1 MELELKKEIVSTLMS
16 KGVLVDRAMLEELN
30 SITKP
35 EGFHSFLL
43 EESFVSK
50 NNFSFSELLQKF
62 RLSQEKSLEIPEA
75 SIVFSYE
82 EEPKKREVQDFIGFF
97 TSRYTAM
104 KRLLEHRQELQ
115 NLTSINRVFQKKEKE
130 QLALIGIVTDKQ
142 KTKTGKIVLSLEDL
156 TGTIKVMVSPNNNE
170 AFALAAD
177 VVLDEIL
184 GVVGSGSGELFFANT
199 LLFPD
204 IPLYKE
210 LKKSP
215 DEAYALFMGDFHF
228 GSKVFLKEAFEKFLS
243 WIRGEYGG
251 EKQKE
256 IVSKIKYI
264 FMVGDLVDGVGIY
277 PNQENDLEINDI
289 YAQYVEFAKQLRR
302 IPKNIRIVICPGN
315 HDAMRIAEPQPPL
328 YKDFA
333 KPVWELP
340 NVTMV
345 SNPAVVNIH
354 SSNSFPGFDVL
365 LYHGFS
371 FTYYADAVDSIRAQ
385 GGQERVDLIMQ
396 FLLQRRHL
404 APTHKS
410 TLYLPDAKKDSLVI
424 EKIPDF
430 FATGHIH
437 RVAASNYR
445 NITLLSCSCWLE
457 TTEFQEKLG
466 LHPQPGRVLMANLQS
481 RKVKIIKFFDE
492 EKIKEAQKNNK

>member
-1 MELELKKEIVSTLMS
+1 
-16 KGVLVDRAMLEELN
+16 
-30 SITKP
+30 
-35 EGFHSFLL
+35 
-43 EESFVSK
+43 
-50 NNFSFSELLQKF
+50 
-62 RLSQEKSLEIPEA
+62 
-75 SIVFSYE
+75 
-82 EEPKKREVQDFIGFF
+82 
-97 TSRYTAM
+97 M
-104 KRLLEHRQELQ
+104 KRMLEHRNELQ

-142 KTKTGKIVLSLEDL
+142 KTKTGKIVISLEDL
-156 TGTIKVMVSPNNNE
+156 TGTIKVMVSPNSKE
-170 AFALAAD
+170 AFAVASD
-177 VVLDEIL
+177 VVLDEVL
-184 GVVGSGSGELFFANT
+184 GVVGSGSGEVIFANS
-199 LLFPD
+199 LIAPD
-204 IPLYKE
+204 VPLYKE

-215 DEAYALFMGDFHF
+215 DETYALFMGDFHF
-228 GSKVFLKEAFEKFLS
+228 GSKVFLKDSFEKFMS
-243 WIRGEYGG
+243 WISGDYGG

-277 PNQENDLEINDI
+277 PNQEAELEINDI
-289 YAQYVEFAKQLRR
+289 YAQYVTFAKQLAR
-302 IPKNIRIVICPGN
+302 IPENIRIIICPGN

-354 SSNSFPGFDVL
+354 SSGAFPGFDVL

-371 FTYYADAVDSIRAQ
+371 FTYYADAVDSIRSQ

-424 EKIPDF
+424 ERIPDF

-457 TTEFQEKLG
+457 TTEYQEKLG
-466 LHPQPGRVLMANLQS
+466 LHPQPGRVLMVNLQS

-492 EKIKEAQKNNK
+492 DKQKNDKPKEVKEVN